1 MKKFLFTILSILI
14 LATTLAGQEISF
26 NLTPEEEA
34 EKASWIAKG
43 LMYPKY
49 GYDKVSWGD
58 GVDEVKK
65 HYTGLVNTSDEDS
78 LFGMRKFSQKANSGG
93 MVKREF
99 YFYQEKLF
107 KVEISYDNSVKE
119 DLLEDKIKS
128 TFDKDV
134 YGGYVLAGRLRPGL
148 NSAFGRYCNKVGCF
162 IYGEEKEN
170 SHYNKNSYAMVIYRH
185 HDSVDAKISKLRQKL
200 KKDQESLDNQKQID
214 ALGI

>member
-1 MKKFLFTILSILI
+1 MKKFLFAILSVII

-65 HYTGLVNTSDEDS
+65 HYNGLVNTSDEDS
-78 LFGMRKFSQKANSGG
+78 LFGMRKFSQKVNSGG

-99 YFYQEKLF
+99 YFYQGDLI
-107 KVEISYDNSVKE
+107 KVTVQYDKSVKAE
-119 DLLEDKIKS
+119 LIRDKIKE
-128 TFDKDV
+128 TFGNEIYLENVHAWYYSPSAKDWNPETDITTV
-134 YGGYVLAGRLRPGL
+134 GTFVENPARFKDAYTLATYEHISL
-148 NSAFGRYCNKVGCF
+148 
-162 IYGEEKEN
+162 
-170 SHYNKNSYAMVIYRH
+170 KNLMKRWIC
-185 HDSVDAKISKLRQKL
+185 KGIS
-200 KKDQESLDNQKQID
+200 
-214 ALGI
+214 